1 MSYLLSRDLSKFKP
15 RKISTTKM
23 KIDTMRD
30 QLPNPIH
37 FIIDYIS
44 SQSEDQVAKPSCTS
58 LYQNYVE
65 WCGGNGEKPFS
76 NNILGKKFSQINI
89 ERKRASGRK
98 REWQYILNRSKIVT
112 KLCES
117 NLSDMEEFSDIPQPD
132 LPKNETTDIFIF
144 NMPEMALEGSTILQK
159 IIPLQPEKNTPLSNT
174 KKDKKADKQDEST
187 QALFDYVAEDTR
199 VLVDSSSKTAKISKV
214 INPAFS
220 RSMVEKSAR

>member
-1 MSYLLSRDLSKFKP
+1 
-15 RKISTTKM
+15 
-23 KIDTMRD
+23 
-30 QLPNPIH
+30 
-37 FIIDYIS
+37 
-44 SQSEDQVAKPSCTS
+44 
-58 LYQNYVE
+58 
-65 WCGGNGEKPFS
+65 
-76 NNILGKKFSQINI
+76 
-89 ERKRASGRK
+89 
-98 REWQYILNRSKIVT
+98 
-112 KLCES
+112 
-117 NLSDMEEFSDIPQPD
+117 MEEFSDIPQPD